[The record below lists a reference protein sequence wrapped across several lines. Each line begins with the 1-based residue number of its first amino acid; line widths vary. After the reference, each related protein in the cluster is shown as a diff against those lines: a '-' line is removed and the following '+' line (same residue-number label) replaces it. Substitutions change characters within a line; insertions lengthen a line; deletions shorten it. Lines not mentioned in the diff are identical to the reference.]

1 VTSAAEGS
9 NRASHTT
16 PGVSGVS
23 STSWAVSF
31 WADQAATTDWSVS
44 APTAARQFQVNADG
58 KRTTALVA
66 DSAGPIGGTS
76 TGGVTATASHA
87 SGTATMWTVVLR
99 AEPLS

>member
-1 VTSAAEGS
+1 
-9 NRASHTT
+9 
-16 PGVSGVS
+16 
-23 STSWAVSF
+23 
-31 WADQAATTDWSVS
+31 
-44 APTAARQFQVNADG
+44 VNADG